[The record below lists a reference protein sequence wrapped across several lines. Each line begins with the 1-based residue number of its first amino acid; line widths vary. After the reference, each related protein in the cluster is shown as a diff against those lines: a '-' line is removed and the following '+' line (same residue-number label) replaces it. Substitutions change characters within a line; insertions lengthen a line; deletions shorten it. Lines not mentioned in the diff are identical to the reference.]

1 MGEINPSI
9 RIIIALFSGAL
20 AVVFFHEP
28 TIAVFHLIHL
38 TSQHAYPTD
47 RTIPM
52 WVPAISSRMFWGGVF
67 AIGIAFATAKHQTGG
82 DCFKRAFL
90 FGAIF
95 WSLVTWVPVALLKGL
110 PLFDGLHVGEIIT
123 TFIANGIWGFGTALL
138 LIIFSFLTASLAD
151 VSIT

>member
-9 RIIIALFSGAL
+9 RIIIAIFSGAL

-47 RTIPM
+47 PTIPM
-52 WVPAISSRMFWGGVF
+52 WMPAISSRMFWGGVF
-67 AIGIAFATAKHQTGG
+67 AIGVAFATAKQPGG
-82 DCFKRAFL
+82 LACLKRGAL

-95 WSLVTWVPVALLKGL
+95 WSLVTWIPEALLKGL
-110 PLFDGLHVGEIIT
+110 PLFDGLHVGEILT
-123 TFIANGIWGFGTALL
+123 TLVANGIWGFGTALL
-138 LIIFSFLTASLAD
+138 IIIFSFLTVNLAD
-151 VSIT
+151 ISLT